1 MSFSAR
7 AARRGSQSLACRGLE
22 LQSLTDL
29 GKGNTHLQPALAILS
44 PLRVEKN
51 LRKTCEAQSPEV
63 QTHPNTATCS
73 CTYNASRP
81 VAPPHHHHS
90 ISPTPPAQSLWL
102 LRQRPKSQLKKQS
115 KSQSQTWQVRCADQ
129 TRNFKQL

>member
-44 PLRVEKN
+44 PLKVEKN

-73 CTYNASRP
+73 CTYNARRP
-81 VAPPHHHHS
+81 AALPP
-90 ISPTPPAQSLWL
+90 ITITAFPPYPTPPSTASLAAETKAEVPAEETEQVSEPDMAGA
-102 LRQRPKSQLKKQS
+102 LR
-115 KSQSQTWQVRCADQ
+115 
-129 TRNFKQL
+129 